1 MGYPTDRP
9 SNGVSIF
16 DDYGIRFEYPNEWE
30 LDVADDGTRT
40 TVSLQAPDAPAFV
53 MVSLDEDRPA
63 PAELADEALEAMRA
77 EYPDLDASPALE
89 TIDGHRAIGH
99 DLEFF
104 SLDMASSCAIRCF
117 RTRRRTILV
126 FAQWSSLDDD
136 AAEGQIRGLRATLE
150 ETDV

>member
-1 MGYPTDRP
+1 MIA
-9 SNGVSIF
+9 IF
-16 DDYGIRFEYPNEWE
+16 DDYGVRFEYPGEWE

-53 MVSLDEDRPA
+53 MVALDQDRPA
-63 PAELADEALEAMRA
+63 PAAVADEALEAMRA
-77 EYPDLDASPALE
+77 EYPELEAVPALE

-104 SLDMASSCAIRCF
+104 SLDMTSACAIRSF
-117 RTRRRTILV
+117 RTKRRTILI
-126 FAQWSSLDDD
+126 FAQWTSLDDD
-136 AAEGQIRGLRATLE
+136 AAESQIRALRATLE